1 MTDEREEGT
10 GRLARAVLAVLCA
23 ALGAGLAAAVLSLP
37 PRDPGLALEAAA
49 SLEASGVGNPVTAV
63 LLSFRGYDT
72 LLEVAVLLAALAGVW
87 SLVPH
92 GAGTPTGRARPQ
104 PGPAEPALTGFARLA
119 GPVGVLV
126 AAYLFWTGA
135 EAPGGAFQ
143 AATVLAATVLL
154 LRFAGLVGA
163 PPVAGHGPGG
173 TAVRLLSVMGFATF
187 LGVGLAGLA
196 TTGTFL
202 GYPPGAAKA
211 LILAIEATLTVSLA
225 AVLLLLVLGLPEDA
239 P

>member
-10 GRLARAVLAVLCA
+10 GRLARAVLAALCA

-63 LLSFRGYDT
+63 LLSLRGYDT

-87 SLVPH
+87 SLVPDE
-92 GAGTPTGRARPQ
+92 AGRARPQ
-104 PGPAEPALTGFARLA
+104 PAPAEPALAGFARLA

-163 PPVAGHGPGG
+163 PPAAGCGPGG
-173 TAVRLLSVMGFATF
+173 TAVRLLSVAGFATF
-187 LGVGLAGLA
+187 LGVGLAGIA

-202 GYPPGAAKA
+202 GYPPDAAKA

-225 AVLLLLVLGLPEDA
+225 AILLLLVLGLPEDA